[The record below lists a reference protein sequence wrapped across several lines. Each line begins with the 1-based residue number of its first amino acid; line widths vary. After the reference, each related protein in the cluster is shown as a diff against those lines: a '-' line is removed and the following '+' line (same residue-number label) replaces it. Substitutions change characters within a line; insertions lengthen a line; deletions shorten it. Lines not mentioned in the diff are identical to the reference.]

1 MKKFWNK
8 QCEMARTMMKSKITN
23 DYIIQEYNKTSVDE
37 WDKMCVQIDTLLRNH
52 NAPINDSRWDRMIED
67 FSVVASGNNV
77 DKTVLYVAFQT
88 IPRKNLT
95 DEAIEQLAKKTI
107 DYINNAKEN
116 PKVALRLMGIELESD
131 DEENNYENVEL
142 NALHAA
148 ILKYPQMLND
158 VHVQKVMKSALMSAR
173 KDHRK
178 IFRF

>member
-77 DKTVLYVAFQT
+77 DKTVLYVHIWNGFQRKRT
-88 IPRKNLT
+88 NKTTRRNCDRRVVVPR
-95 DEAIEQLAKKTI
+95 
-107 DYINNAKEN
+107 
-116 PKVALRLMGIELESD
+116 
-131 DEENNYENVEL
+131 
-142 NALHAA
+142 
-148 ILKYPQMLND
+148 
-158 VHVQKVMKSALMSAR
+158 
-173 KDHRK
+173 
-178 IFRF
+178 